1 MDSVAAEEKES
12 PRKDD
17 QNEFP
22 SLSPSFELSTSEDV
36 FLADFEAE
44 CPDKAEDD
52 FLFVKLSFE
61 DMPED
66 NDGEDFGALEAE
78 LKQ

>member
-36 FLADFEAE
+36 FLADFEPE

-52 FLFVKLSFE
+52 FLRVKLSFE
-61 DMPED
+61 DVPED
-66 NDGEDFGALEAE
+66 NDGEDFGVLEAE